1 MSLKIVLLRF
11 VRFAIAFV
19 VVVVVDVNF
28 SRSEILNP
36 QTNWDDFEGKRR
48 TNALI
53 RLNENRKAQQRI
65 TACMLIDDVYEIKY
79 RKKFC

>member
-11 VRFAIAFV
+11 VRFAIDF
-19 VVVVVDVNF
+19 VVVDVNF

-65 TACMLIDDVYEIKY
+65 TACMLIDDV
-79 RKKFC
+79 RK

>member
-1 MSLKIVLLRF
+1 MSLRIVLLRF
-11 VRFAIAFV
+11 VRLAIAF
-19 VVVVVDVNF
+19 VVVDVNF

-53 RLNENRKAQQRI
+53 RLNEKRKAQLRK
-65 TACMLIDDVYEIKY
+65 TVCMMLIDD
-79 RKKFC
+79 RKNRKSSVD

>member
-11 VRFAIAFV
+11 VRFAIDF
-19 VVVVVDVNF
+19 VVVDVNF

-36 QTNWDDFEGKRR
+36 QTNLDDFEGKRR

-65 TACMLIDDVYEIKY
+65 TACMLIDDDV
-79 RKKFC
+79 

>member
-11 VRFAIAFV
+11 VRFAIDF
-19 VVVVVDVNF
+19 VVVDVNF

-65 TACMLIDDVYEIKY
+65 TACMLTMM
-79 RKKFC
+79 

>member
-1 MSLKIVLLRF
+1 MSLRIVLLRF
-11 VRFAIAFV
+11 VRFAIAF
-19 VVVVVDVNF
+19 VVVDVNF

-65 TACMLIDDVYEIKY
+65 TACMLIDDVYE
-79 RKKFC
+79 RK